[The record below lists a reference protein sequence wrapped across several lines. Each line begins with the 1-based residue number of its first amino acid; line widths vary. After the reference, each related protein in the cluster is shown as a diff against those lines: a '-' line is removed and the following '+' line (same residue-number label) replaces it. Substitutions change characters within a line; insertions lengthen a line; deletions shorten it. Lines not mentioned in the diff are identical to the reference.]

1 MPQPIYEK
9 YPNFHCLTH
18 LNPQSSDLSLFS
30 CGIQKCPPGHIW
42 NGPRPQ
48 YHLHFIIDGKGTLQV
63 NDTTYHLKRRQLFL
77 CPPDTPLRYNA
88 DSADPWHYAWVSFY
102 GPKAVLWLKQAGF
115 DQKHLI
121 RESYVPIEQFTILIQ
136 KLLTTSKPTASNELK
151 QLSCLF
157 HLMSLLI
164 SSNINAKDAS
174 GIRSTKSNEALLED
188 ALQFIAANYDCN
200 IRIQDISGYLEISRS
215 RLCSLFKTHL
225 DQSPQNYLLLLRL
238 QKAQE
243 LLASS
248 TFEIQDI
255 SQQVGYPDAQS
266 FSKAFRRIYQISPSE
281 YQKLHS
287 GKSL

>member
-200 IRIQDISGYLEISRS
+200 IRIQDISGYLGIRRS

>member
-200 IRIQDISGYLEISRS
+200 IRIQDISGYLGISRS

-287 GKSL
+287 GKFL